1 MRTLFRSAL
10 AAAVLALAGCGGG
23 DAPAPDE
30 SPAAG
35 LTDYL
40 PAEPFV
46 VAVVDVDEARS
57 ELGLE
62 ADADATAIE
71 RFAEDLEPGDP
82 EYELVQGT
90 AAGLPPIAY
99 FAQAFENDPVIAALD
114 GTAISAAASNQ
125 DDPEGPVAVVRT
137 SQGFD
142 ELAETLAEDGYQR
155 DGDALVNSEAR
166 VTEVA
171 DAGDG
176 VIVLSGKGASAVDL
190 AAEPPGGP
198 AELDAVLEPSGGAVR
213 QAAVG
218 LDDGCQTAFGGS
230 ERADGDSGVL
240 RMSLDRPADA
250 DRVDL
255 KPLRNAGIDPGEP
268 AVDSKTVEIPFE
280 ADGGAPPG
288 TINRVTASFAFAD
301 LYDCG

>member
-1 MRTLFRSAL
+1 M
-10 AAAVLALAGCGGG
+10 
-23 DAPAPDE
+23 
-30 SPAAG
+30 
-35 LTDYL
+35 
-40 PAEPFV
+40 
-46 VAVVDVDEARS
+46 
-57 ELGLE
+57 
-62 ADADATAIE
+62 
-71 RFAEDLEPGDP
+71 
-82 EYELVQGT
+82 
-90 AAGLPPIAY
+90 
-99 FAQAFENDPVIAALD
+99 
-114 GTAISAAASNQ
+114 
-125 DDPEGPVAVVRT
+125 
-137 SQGFD
+137 
-142 ELAETLAEDGYQR
+142 
-155 DGDALVNSEAR
+155 
-166 VTEVA
+166 TEVA

-176 VIVLSGKGASAVDL
+176 VIVLSGKGVSAVDL

-230 ERADGDSGVL
+230 ERADGASGVL